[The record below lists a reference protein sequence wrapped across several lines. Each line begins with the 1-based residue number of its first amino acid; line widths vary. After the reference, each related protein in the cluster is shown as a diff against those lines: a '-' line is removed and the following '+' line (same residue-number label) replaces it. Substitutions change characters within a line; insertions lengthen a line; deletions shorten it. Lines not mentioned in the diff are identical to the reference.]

1 MPKRLKTSYGT
12 KKYRLRRRLTGG
24 VGDFFR
30 STCLLFSIVALSFS
44 FIYIYNCLLS
54 APYFEIKEISVRGLK
69 ELTEKDILTL
79 AQIKP
84 VQNLLAVNTGAVTRR
99 VITNPW
105 VKNIY
110 VGRELPNRFV
120 LEVQERTALALM
132 KQIND
137 FYLVD
142 SDGGIF
148 KKLSK
153 GDEVDLPIL
162 TGFDEEDKTKSKPF
176 LDAVNLLKN
185 ISNSRQ
191 YAYLGAISEIHIDE
205 IYGLS
210 LFTET
215 GLYLKL
221 GVDGFESKL
230 KQLKLV
236 MADLE
241 KRGMNKG
248 SLCID
253 LCDESKITVQRKKT
267 FVHTDQDKKNRHYR
281 I

>member
-1 MPKRLKTSYGT
+1 MPKRLKTSYGA
-12 KKYRLRRRLTGG
+12 KKYRLRRRLSG
-24 VGDFFR
+24 VLGDFSR

-84 VQNLLAVNTGAVTRR
+84 AQNLLAVNTGAVTRR

-120 LEVQERTALALM
+120 LEVQERTALALL
-132 KQIND
+132 KQTGD

-142 SDGGIF
+142 SDGVVF

-153 GDEVDLPIL
+153 SDEVDLPIL

-176 LDAVNLLKN
+176 LDAVNLLKT
-185 ISNSRQ
+185 ISNFRQ

-215 GLYLKL
+215 GLHLKL

-267 FVHTDQDKKNRHYR
+267 FVRTDQDKKNRHYR

>member
-1 MPKRLKTSYGT
+1 MPKRLKTSYGA
-12 KKYRLRRRLTGG
+12 KRYRLRRRFSG
-24 VGDFFR
+24 VLGDFFR

-54 APYFEIKEISVRGLK
+54 APYFEIKETSVRGLK

-84 VQNLLAVNTGAVTRR
+84 AQNILAVNTGAVTRR

-110 VGRELPNRFV
+110 VGRELPNRLV
-120 LEVQERTALALM
+120 LEVQERTALALL
-132 KQIND
+132 KQTGD

-142 SDGGIF
+142 SDGSVF

-153 GDEVDLPIL
+153 NDEVDLPIL

-176 LDAVNLLKN
+176 LDAINLLKT

-215 GLYLKL
+215 GPLPEARC
-221 GVDGFESKL
+221 GRF
-230 KQLKLV
+230 
-236 MADLE
+236 
-241 KRGMNKG
+241 
-248 SLCID
+248 
-253 LCDESKITVQRKKT
+253 
-267 FVHTDQDKKNRHYR
+267 
-281 I
+281 